1 MAPRPLEL
9 EVLRKGKHEDRFDA
23 HGDPED
29 LQWMTGRLRGW
40 LQRNHW
46 HEARWVEF
54 EIVSREKDG
63 GRILTRT
70 GA

>member
-1 MAPRPLEL
+1 MTRRPLEL
-9 EVLRKGKHEDRFDA
+9 EVLRSGKHEDRFDA

-29 LQWMTGRLRGW
+29 LQWMSARLQGW

-46 HEARWVEF
+46 HTARWVEF
-54 EIVSREKDG
+54 EIVSREKSG
-63 GRILTRT
+63 GRVLTRT